1 MIRLEENTGTT
12 MKTIEISEQ
21 ILTKCPGLSLG
32 CIEAEV
38 KVETDR
44 SDLWTHIDTE
54 LEKFGQGLE
63 VKEVNQRPTIAG
75 TRIAYKA
82 CGKDPSRY
90 RPSAEALTRR
100 IAQGKG
106 LYRVNNLV
114 DLLNLVSIQSG
125 FSIGGFDLDPII
137 GDTALKIA
145 AEGEPY
151 EAIGRGQLNIAGL
164 PAMYDDLGPFGTPT
178 SDSVRTMVR
187 PETNRFLMVFYAFS
201 NSDLL
206 PEFILQASSLLEKF
220 ASAKHLNYKTLSK

>member
-1 MIRLEENTGTT
+1 
-12 MKTIEISEQ
+12 MKAIEISEQ
-21 ILTKCPGLSLG
+21 ILLKCPGLALG
-32 CIEAEV
+32 CIEADV

-44 SDLWTHIDTE
+44 NDLWAHIDTE

-75 TRIAYKA
+75 TRIAYKS

-100 IAQGKG
+100 VAQGKG

-125 FSIGGFDLDPII
+125 FSIGGFDLDQIV
-137 GDTALKIA
+137 GDTVIKVAP
-145 AEGEPY
+145 EGEPY
-151 EAIGRGQLNIAGL
+151 EAIGRGHLNIAGL
-164 PAMYDDLGPFGTPT
+164 PTMYDEQGPFGTPT

-187 PETNRFLMVFYAFS
+187 PATSRFLMVFYAFS

-206 PEFILQASSLLEKF
+206 PEFILQACGLLEKY
-220 ASAKHLNYKTLSK
+220 ASANNLNYKTLSK